1 VRRGGRARWMGP
13 GGAAL
18 LSPAVVAAA
27 GVLIAGCVQAPSG
40 GLPPRGRPAVA
51 QVREPAGGG
60 PLPPTG
66 SRSQARTLAVVLLS
80 RLVLPPGAREI
91 RPQGLPQLLP
101 QPNIASGGTHRAD
114 VHWLFSLRQPMP
126 AVQNFLEARV
136 PAGMRL
142 SSYSLSPPSDPGP
155 LTPGGRTADPSS
167 ATGESV
173 SFQPGSLPAG
183 IYFAELSASVVPG
196 ANGGS
201 LLRADAA
208 VIWYPH
214 RSTAE
219 YLNARRFR
227 AVRIS
232 AALLNP
238 RAHTVTRTFTSGA
251 VTGRLA
257 RMLNG
262 LPAAPYQ
269 PPSRPI
275 IVATFRFTFVPA
287 ALAAPRVVVTPTGCL
302 TVQVAVGGVDQ
313 RLLWGGDQLIS
324 VAMRLLQ
331 LKSLV

>member
-1 VRRGGRARWMGP
+1 VRHGGQGRWMGP

-18 LSPAVVAAA
+18 LPSALVAAA
-27 GVLIAGCVQAPSG
+27 AVLIAGCAQAPSG

-60 PLPPTG
+60 PLPPAG
-66 SRSQARTLAVVLLS
+66 SGSQARAFAAVLLS
-80 RLVLPPGAREI
+80 RLALPPGAREI
-91 RPQGLPQLLP
+91 RPRGVPQMLP
-101 QPNIASGGTHRAD
+101 QPEIASGGTHRAD
-114 VHWLFSLRQPMP
+114 VHQLFSLRQPMGT
-126 AVQNFLEARV
+126 VDNFLKARV

-142 SSYSLSPPSDPGP
+142 FSYSLSPAADPGP
-155 LTPGGRTADPSS
+155 PTPGGRTADPGSG
-167 ATGESV
+167 TGESV
-173 SFQPGSLPAG
+173 SFQPRSLPGG
-183 IYFAELSASVVPG
+183 IYFAELSTAVVPG

-208 VIWYPH
+208 VIWYPR
-214 RSTAE
+214 RSA
-219 YLNARRFR
+219 ADHVDAARFR

-251 VTGRLA
+251 VIGRLA
-257 RMLNG
+257 RLLNG

-269 PPSRPI
+269 PPSCPI

-324 VAMRLLQ
+324 VAMRLLG